1 MSNLSEIEEL
11 AEDGVGAGVEYE
23 EELFNNEPFDPQ
35 DISINSKVI
44 ALDTVLRRLKNKTIQ
59 LSPDFQREFVWDATR
74 KSRLM
79 ESMMLRIPLPM
90 FYVSESKDGTWEVV
104 DGLQRLTTIRDFVL
118 GEDNDG
124 KGDKLKNL
132 EFWGDDFNGKTYF
145 NIENNPKASRVVNN
159 IMESE
164 LSFTIIN
171 PDTPEI
177 VKRNIF
183 KRINTGGMRLS
194 SQEIRNAL
202 YQGKIT
208 KLLKVLVTSRVY
220 QKVLKNT
227 VKDGRMAG
235 RELILRFIAFHVFVR
250 SSYKGD
256 IDDFLSSAMLVV
268 NGEEQKTSKTSK
280 TSKTL
285 KPYKVYDSLEPDDI
299 TISFEIALLR
309 NKKIFGEHAFRKSLP
324 GMRKSPINK
333 SLFEVWAN
341 IFADMADED
350 FDVIQN
356 NKTEFIKSY
365 QILFENLDFNNA
377 ISRHGSTVIGVNT
390 RFEKINN
397 LVDDF
402 LVVWND

>member
-1 MSNLSEIEEL
+1 MSNLSEIEDL
-11 AEDGVGAGVEYE
+11 AEEGVAAGVEYE
-23 EELFNNEPFDPQ
+23 EEFTNNEPFDPQ
-35 DISINSKVI
+35 DISINSKII
-44 ALDTVLRRLKNKTIQ
+44 ALDTVLRRLKNHTIQ
-59 LSPDFQREFVWDATR
+59 LSPDFQREFVWDTTR

-90 FYVSESKDGTWEVV
+90 FYVSEDKNGTWEVV

-132 EFWGDDFNGKTYF
+132 EFWGDDFDGKTYF

-202 YQGKIT
+202 YQGEIT
-208 KLLKVLVTSRVY
+208 KLLKVLVSCEVY
-220 QKVLKNT
+220 KNVLKNT

-235 RELILRFIAFHVFVR
+235 RELILRFIAFHIFDR
-250 SSYKGD
+250 GSYKGD
-256 IDDFLSSAMLVV
+256 MDDFLSSAMLVV
-268 NGEEQKTSKTSK
+268 NGEEQKAQKPSKAS
-280 TSKTL
+280 
-285 KPYKVYDSLEPDDI
+285 KPYRVIDSLEVDDI
-299 TISFEIALLR
+299 TRNFETALLR
-309 NKKIFGEHAFRKSLP
+309 SKKIFGKHAFRKSLLD
-324 GMRKSPINK
+324 MRKSPINK

-341 IFADMADED
+341 IFADMSDDD
-350 FDVIQN
+350 FAIIQN
-356 NKTEFIKSY
+356 HKDEFVESY
-365 QILFENLDFNNA
+365 RELFEDSEFNNA
-377 ISRHGSTVIGVNT
+377 ISRHGSTVLGVNT
-390 RFEKINN
+390 RFERINGLIN
-397 LVDDF
+397 KFVGNFYD
-402 LVVWND
+402 